1 MEAHKDGEG
10 SYVQA
15 HQSEVVSYLQAN
27 QDGEVS
33 SVEDFVRI
41 TKMVFSAAGVF
52 SLFFSKRKGK
62 KKKIMVS
69 YFVQLHLRYFF

>member
-1 MEAHKDGEG
+1 MSRCKCSYVQVHQGRGGSYVQAHKDGEG

-27 QDGEVS
+27 QDGDVS

-41 TKMVFSAAGVF
+41 TKMVFSAAEHPTIGQH
-52 SLFFSKRKGK
+52 LF
-62 KKKIMVS
+62 
-69 YFVQLHLRYFF
+69 LW